1 MQSVRQETSL
11 NDSSHVDEED
21 DKSSGGKASRNV
33 RRLPIVVIVTVGLAI
48 LCLLL
53 SNLFRSNA
61 PARESRSQQA
71 PQVQGFV
78 SSSKSV
84 KLGSDEKDAL
94 EITIFL
100 TGNEGGEK
108 KPETT
113 KVFYIDPANSPKL
126 SIGRSL
132 VLFENSEDDF
142 ANYKIIACKSAMEP
156 ETAVLL
162 ACDFVEDTNSNLW
175 AETEN
180 MYVGSSADK
189 VSLRSVA
196 KSWARQKWKTSK
208 LSGSTSGASSI
219 FENPRALAI
228 TKITA
233 DELFLQL
240 NESEV
245 FDSLSGNP
253 TIVLKKENGAYRLD
267 RALP

>member
-1 MQSVRQETSL
+1 M
-11 NDSSHVDEED
+11 
-21 DKSSGGKASRNV
+21 
-33 RRLPIVVIVTVGLAI
+33 TVGLAI
-48 LCLLL
+48 LCPLL
-53 SNLFRSNA
+53 SNLFGSNA
-61 PARESRSQQA
+61 GAPVRQARNQRA
-71 PQVQGFV
+71 PQVLGFV

-84 KLGSDEKDAL
+84 KLGREEKEAL

-100 TGNEGGEK
+100 TATDEGAEK
-108 KPETT
+108 KPKKT

-132 VLFENSEDDF
+132 LLFENSEDNF

-162 ACDFVEDTNSNLW
+162 ACDFVEDANSNLW
-175 AETEN
+175 TETES

-196 KSWARQKWKTSK
+196 KSWALQKWKRDQ
-208 LSGSTSGASSI
+208 LSGSTSGAASI

-228 TKITA
+228 TKVTA

>member
-1 MQSVRQETSL
+1 M
-11 NDSSHVDEED
+11 
-21 DKSSGGKASRNV
+21 
-33 RRLPIVVIVTVGLAI
+33 TVGLAI
-48 LCLLL
+48 LCPLL
-53 SNLFRSNA
+53 SNFFRSNA
-61 PARESRSQQA
+61 GAPTRQSRNQQA

-84 KLGSDEKDAL
+84 KLGSDEKEAL

-100 TGNEGGEK
+100 TGRDEGGEK

-142 ANYKIIACKSAMEP
+142 ANYKIIACKSATEP

-175 AETEN
+175 TETEN

-189 VSLRSVA
+189 ASLRSVA
-196 KSWARQKWKTSK
+196 KSWARQKWKRSE
-208 LSGSTSGASSI
+208 LSGSRSGAASI